1 MTLYQ
6 LMMLLQGCDCYVQ
19 AMRGVTGGTQS
30 SLGSGQVAGSQ
41 GKRKH
46 HRVQEHSPA
55 QIPDPCIPENKIQNA
70 QLRFPIALH
79 PGYSKERVLTVA
91 KLPHSD
97 PHLYPPVWTRSLR
110 SCGYSIWTLSTSPFN
125 FSSHIPVF
133 LGWPV
138 LDSKCSIYRWASWVC
153 PRMLFGP
160 PSMAAIWAPSMA
172 SWESRAAEEAW
183 ASASVKDER
192 GE

>member
-1 MTLYQ
+1 MLREAPRAHWAVGRWQGPRARGNTTGYRNTAQPRSPTLAF
-6 LMMLLQGCDCYVQ
+6 LKTRSRMHNSDSLLPYTQ
-19 AMRGVTGGTQS
+19 VTPRRES
-30 SLGSGQVAGSQ
+30 SLWQNSPTVIHISTHQFGLGVSEAVGTASG
-41 GKRKH
+41 
-46 HRVQEHSPA
+46 
-55 QIPDPCIPENKIQNA
+55 
-70 QLRFPIALH
+70 
-79 PGYSKERVLTVA
+79 
-91 KLPHSD
+91 
-97 PHLYPPVWTRSLR
+97 
-110 SCGYSIWTLSTSPFN
+110 LSTSPFN